1 MYSMKC
7 KENHMSLR
15 LTTIAIASLVTGV
28 IAGLALFPGAG
39 QRLFG
44 GAGESAGGK
53 VMGQALVGGPFS
65 LTDHNGRRVTEKDF
79 LGKPMLV
86 FFGFTFCPD
95 ICPSGLQVIAAAI
108 DKLGPKAERI
118 VPLFITIDPERDT
131 PEQLKSYLASFHP
144 RLVGLSGTVAEI
156 TDVAKKY
163 RVYFKKVKDE
173 KSSADYTMDHSTI
186 VYLMDAK
193 GKFVAH
199 FSHSTSADK
208 LAEGLGKLL

>member
-1 MYSMKC
+1 
-7 KENHMSLR
+7 MSLR

-44 GAGESAGGK
+44 GAGEIAGGK

-65 LTDHNGRRVTEKDF
+65 LIDHNGRRVTDKDF
-79 LGKPMLV
+79 LGRPILV

-95 ICPSGLQVIAAAI
+95 ICPSGLQVIAAAL

-144 RLVGLSGTVAEI
+144 KLVGLSGTVAEI

-163 RVYFKKVKDE
+163 RVYFKKIKDE

-193 GKFVAH
+193 GQFVAH

-208 LAEGLGKLL
+208 LSEGLGKLL

>member
-1 MYSMKC
+1 MLS
-7 KENHMSLR
+7 R
-15 LTTIAIASLVTGV
+15 LLTIAGVSLVTGA
-28 IAGLALFPGAG
+28 IAGFALFPDAG

-44 GAGESAGGK
+44 GNAGRTAESGGR
-53 VMGQALVGGPFS
+53 VIGQALVGGPFS
-65 LTDHNGRRVTEKDF
+65 LIDHNGRRVTEQDF
-79 LGKPMLV
+79 RGRPMLV

-95 ICPSGLQVIAAAI
+95 ICPAGLQVISAAL
-108 DKLGPKAERI
+108 DQLGPKGAKLT
-118 VPLFITIDPERDT
+118 PLFITIDPERDT

-144 RLVGLSGTVAEI
+144 RLLGLSGSVAEI

-173 KSSADYTMDHSTI
+173 KSSADYTLDHTTF

-193 GKFVAH
+193 GQFVAH

>member
-1 MYSMKC
+1 
-7 KENHMSLR
+7 L
-15 LTTIAIASLVTGV
+15 LTGV
-28 IAGLALFPGAG
+28 VAGLALFPSAG

-44 GAGESAGGK
+44 GGDSGGK
-53 VMGQALVGGPFS
+53 VMGQALVGGQFS
-65 LTDHNGRRVTEKDF
+65 LIDTNGRRVTEKDF
-79 LGKPMLV
+79 LGRPMLV

-95 ICPSGLQVIAAAI
+95 ICPSGLQVMAAAL
-108 DKLGPKAERI
+108 DKLGPKGERI
-118 VPLFITIDPERDT
+118 VPVFVTIDPERDG

-144 RLVGLSGTVAEI
+144 RLVGLSGTLAEI

-186 VYLMDAK
+186 MYLMDAK
-193 GKFVAH
+193 GQFVAH

-208 LAEGLGKLL
+208 LAEGLGKQL

>member
-1 MYSMKC
+1 
-7 KENHMSLR
+7 MSPR
-15 LTTIAIASLVTGV
+15 LIAIAVASLLTGV
-28 IAGLALFPGAG
+28 VAGLALFPSAG

-44 GAGESAGGK
+44 GSADGGGK

-65 LTDHNGRRVTEKDF
+65 LLDTNGRRVTEKDF
-79 LGKPMLV
+79 LGRPMLV

-95 ICPSGLQVIAAAI
+95 ICPSGLQVIAAAL
-108 DKLGPKAERI
+108 DQLGPKGERI
-118 VPLFITIDPERDT
+118 VPVFVTIDPERDG

-186 VYLMDAK
+186 MYLMDAK
-193 GKFVAH
+193 GQFVAH
-199 FSHSTSADK
+199 FSHATSADK
-208 LAEGLGKLL
+208 LAEGLRKQL

>member
-1 MYSMKC
+1 MRNRLIR
-7 KENHMSLR
+7 EDPMSPR
-15 LTTIAIASLVTGV
+15 LAVIAAASLLTGV
-28 IAGLALFPGAG
+28 IAGLALFPSAG

-44 GAGESAGGK
+44 GGDASGGK

-65 LTDHNGRRVTEKDF
+65 LIDQNGRRVTDKDF
-79 LGKPMLV
+79 LGRPMLV

-95 ICPSGLQVIAAAI
+95 ICPSGLQVMAAAL
-108 DKLGPKAERI
+108 DKLGPKGDRI
-118 VPLFITIDPERDT
+118 VPVFVTIDPERDT

-144 RLVGLSGTVAEI
+144 RLVGLSGTPAEI

-186 VYLMDAK
+186 MYLMDAK
-193 GKFVAH
+193 GQFVAH
-199 FSHSTSADK
+199 FSHATSADK
-208 LAEGLGKLL
+208 LAEGLGKQL